1 MEQPTEVRV
10 ALVMNGGVSLAVW
23 MGGVAHEI
31 DLLRRA
37 SQDILPPPA
46 DSPDLAVYDA
56 WRELC
61 HRLNVTVAV
70 DVVAGT
76 SAGGLNGALLATAI
90 GRGAPLPA
98 LKQVWSEVA
107 QLSRGRLLRADARS
121 AQPSLLDG
129 GYFAEKVREVFGQV
143 GGGGTDEESATPVTL
158 FVTATALGGPDPCVV
173 DSSNDAFAVADH
185 RRLYRF
191 SHDSP
196 RRRYVP
202 AGPGDLP
209 DDPVALFP
217 RADQQAGFADT
228 AALSR
233 AARAS
238 AGFPV
243 AFEPV
248 PERDAEVD
256 LRDYRVRPRPD
267 GPATWLMDGGVLD
280 NAPFD
285 PVLDEIARRPVDRP
299 WKRVLAYVMP
309 SGSEPSQPAAADSEL
324 PPQPPWLRV
333 LLTSRGLPGEADLR
347 NDIERLR
354 ALSREAERWA
364 RQPQLLFAGLRDGR
378 ETRADCLAAA
388 RQLLPA
394 YRQSRV
400 DGGVVDALWVWAN
413 GSDAAPVTLGQI
425 APLPPDDARGWVP
438 GPGEDAFERAAIAWE
453 WGNAVADRALRLM
466 LRDVGGSRTVTPA
479 ERERCLQRL
488 SDVLECVAALREQVN
503 AGIARAADRS
513 GPADALRAINAAV
526 EAADVPRVLCALVGA
541 GARAYALAVH
551 GSEDAASEVV
561 VDALVVEVLTRA
573 FAGHQAFERPV
584 GFDFL
589 RLGPDV
595 ESPVVP
601 GPVDPSLEP
610 DPGPRKLWGTQLLH
624 FGAFGRPE
632 WRQQDWLW
640 GRLDGAAHLARMLV
654 HASDAAGPSAV
665 PEATA
670 ALQQAVLRA
679 ESSSP
684 QQVTAHLRQLLTQQT
699 GGQLA
704 GWRADEAG
712 RDTLSDTVEAALQLL
727 RTRDPAVPGAVS
739 RLGSFATTVLA
750 DRLPPEL
757 RRNPLRR
764 VAHGAAGP
772 LVRRRF
778 RRWVRGEE

>member
-1 MEQPTEVRV
+1 MDQPTEVRV

-37 SQDILPPPA
+37 SQGILPPPA
-46 DSPDLAVYDA
+46 GSPDLPVYDG

-61 HRLNVTVAV
+61 RRLNVTVTV

-90 GRGAPLPA
+90 GRGAPLPG
-98 LKQVWSEVA
+98 LREVWSDVA
-107 QLSRGRLLRADARS
+107 QLGRGALLRANETAPV
-121 AQPSLLDG
+121 PSLLDG
-129 GYFAEKVREVFGQV
+129 DYFSEQVRGVFDRV
-143 GGGGTDEESATPVTL
+143 GGGRTDPATAAPVTL

-173 DSSNDAFAVADH
+173 DSSDDPFPVADH

-191 SHDSP
+191 SHDGP
-196 RRRYVP
+196 RRSYAP

-209 DDPVALFP
+209 ADPVELFP
-217 RADQQAGFADT
+217 RSPQEAGFDDT
-228 AALSR
+228 PALSR

-243 AFEPV
+243 AFAPV
-248 PERDAEVD
+248 REQDDTVD
-256 LRDYRVRPRPD
+256 LLAYRVRPQGSD
-267 GPATWLMDGGVLD
+267 SATWLIDGGVLD

-309 SGSEPSQPAAADSEL
+309 SGSEPGTPAQQL
-324 PPQPPWLRV
+324 PPRPAWLKV
-333 LLTSRGLPGEADLR
+333 LLTARGLPGEADLR

-354 ALSREAERWA
+354 TLSREAERWA

-378 ETRADCLAAA
+378 EERADHLTAA
-388 RQLLPA
+388 RQLLRA

-400 DGGVVDALWVWAN
+400 DGGVVDALWVWA
-413 GSDAAPVTLGQI
+413 GASAAAPVTLGQI
-425 APLPPDDARGWVP
+425 APQPPDAAVGWVP
-438 GPGEDAFERAAIAWE
+438 GPGEDALERSATAWE
-453 WGNAVADRALRLM
+453 WGTAVADRVLRLL
-466 LRDVGGSRTVTPA
+466 LRDVGAATRDVEPA
-479 ERERCLQRL
+479 ARERCLQRL

-503 AGIARAADRS
+503 AGIATAPDRS
-513 GPADALRAINAAV
+513 GPPAALTAINAAV
-526 EAADVPRVLCALVGA
+526 AAVDAPRVLCALVGA
-541 GARAYALAVH
+541 GARAYSSAVH
-551 GSEDAASEVV
+551 GTEDVAHDVV

-595 ESPVVP
+595 RSPLVP
-601 GPVDPSLEP
+601 GDDNTVDA

-624 FGAFGRPE
+624 FGAFGRAQ

-640 GRLDGAAHLARMLV
+640 GRLDGAAHLARLLD
-654 HASDAAGPSAV
+654 HASDAAERPTVAD
-665 PEATA
+665 ATA
-670 ALQQAVLRA
+670 QLQQAVLAA
-679 ESSSP
+679 ESSSVA
-684 QQVTAHLRQLLTQQT
+684 QVTADLRVLLQEEP

-704 GWRADEAG
+704 RWRADEAG
-712 RDTLSDTVEAALQLL
+712 RDTLSDSADTALQLL
-727 RTRDPAVPGAVS
+727 RSREAGVPAVVP
-739 RLGSFATTVLA
+739 RLGDLASTVLA
-750 DRLPPEL
+750 DRLPPDL
-757 RRNPLRR
+757 ARSPLRR
-764 VAHGAAGP
+764 VAHWMAGP

-778 RRWVRGEE
+778 RRWVRGEGGR